1 MVYPPN
7 NKKRRGRAARGDLLD
22 LADAVEL
29 DRAGAGSDDVEAVAL
44 GALGED
50 DLVRLE
56 ALLDHGVD
64 EPVDLVDR
72 EALEEEELA
81 HDAGD
86 EGVVGLA
93 AGIVV
98 ADDRRRR
105 VVLRDARAVRLRR
118 RERRLEARHGGR
130 QPNVTGPRLAEPK
143 QRGGISSRCVK
154 FTLTFGVPFKDS
166 Y

>member
-1 MVYPPN
+1 MTCLVYPPN
-7 NKKRRGRAARGDLLD
+7 TKKRRGRAARGDLLD

-50 DLVRLE
+50 DLVGLE

-130 QPNVTGPRLAEPK
+130 QPNVTGRRLGEPK
-143 QRGGISSRCVK
+143 QRGGVSS
-154 FTLTFGVPFKDS
+154 S
-166 Y
+166 IA